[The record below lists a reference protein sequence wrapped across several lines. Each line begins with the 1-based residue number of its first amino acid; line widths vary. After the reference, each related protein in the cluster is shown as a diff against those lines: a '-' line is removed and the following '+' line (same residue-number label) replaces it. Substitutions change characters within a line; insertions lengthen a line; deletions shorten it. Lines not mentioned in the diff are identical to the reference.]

1 MFDIIC
7 STEELPKPHRE
18 KRSAISR
25 FLSCSSAQDR
35 KSTLEIHT
43 SIVNNSHINF
53 DHCLMI
59 VLASGIAAVGL
70 LSDSTAFVLASFFIS
85 PLLSMIMAVAWGIT
99 IKDWVLVRRSFRNL
113 VYGALLAC
121 ASGMMGA
128 LLLSIRPDECDIQLP
143 VNFGTSELP

>member
-1 MFDIIC
+1 
-7 STEELPKPHRE
+7 
-18 KRSAISR
+18 
-25 FLSCSSAQDR
+25 
-35 KSTLEIHT
+35 
-43 SIVNNSHINF
+43 
-53 DHCLMI
+53 MI

-128 LLLSIRPDECDIQLP
+128 LLLSVRPDECDIQLP
-143 VNFGTSELP
+143 VNFGNGEHAWSPTSG